1 MKKLRGT
8 VMADQL
14 TLQQLT
20 KALPAN
26 LKNSASQEMVD
37 MVNNATTDP
46 ILAESIRDNFI
57 NYTGVLQN
65 GKFKTKDYL
74 KAVMYVSFKLMGNT
88 NQEAYFKTFPDRY
101 QILVAKGTS
110 SKDIAA
116 YVSAYNKNKLV
127 NLILEQSLVPT
138 WVLNQAVYQKAINQ
152 QAHLMMN
159 AESEFVQQQAANSI
173 LTHLAKPKE
182 VGPLINLDMRES
194 SGMNELKDML
204 GDLARMQVSKIN
216 SGVPTQAIAGQELVI
231 NESDEE

>member
-1 MKKLRGT
+1 MSDKLT
-8 VMADQL
+8 I
-14 TLQQLT
+14 QQLT

-37 MVNNATTDP
+37 MVNNATNDP

-57 NYTGVLQN
+57 NYTGVLQE
-65 GKFKTKDYL
+65 GRFKTKDYL

-138 WVLNQAVYQKAINQ
+138 WVLNQAVYQKAINR
-152 QAHLMMN
+152 QAHLMMK

-204 GDLARMQVSKIN
+204 GELAKMQVTKIN
-216 SGVPTQAIAGQELVI
+216 SGVPTQEIAGQELIV
-231 NESDEE
+231 NGEEENGDT

>member
-1 MKKLRGT
+1 
-8 VMADQL
+8 MADQL
-14 TLQQLT
+14 TIQQLT

-26 LKNSASQEMVD
+26 LKNSATQEMVD
-37 MVNNATTDP
+37 MVNNATNDP
-46 ILAESIRDNFI
+46 ILAENIRDNFLS
-57 NYTGVLQN
+57 YTGVLQE

-101 QILVAKGTS
+101 QVLVAKGTS

-204 GDLARMQVSKIN
+204 GELAKMQVSKIN

-231 NESDEE
+231 NEQGETEEDS